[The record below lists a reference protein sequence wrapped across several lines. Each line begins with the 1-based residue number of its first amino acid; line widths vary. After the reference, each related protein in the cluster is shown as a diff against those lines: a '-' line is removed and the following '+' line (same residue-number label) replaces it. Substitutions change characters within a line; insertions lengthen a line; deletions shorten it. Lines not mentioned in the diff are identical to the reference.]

1 MALVGRDDERARIDR
16 LLAGA
21 RADRG
26 GALVVRGEP
35 GIGKTALLDHAVGVA
50 SGAGMRVVRG
60 AGIESD
66 SELAH
71 GGLHQL
77 LHPHLDRLDGLPAP
91 QAAALRTAFGL
102 AEGGAPHRFLVSAG
116 VLALLADLADDV
128 PLLCV
133 VDDLQWLDR
142 GSAEALQ
149 FAARRLTADPVVLLF
164 AVRETSMPFA
174 TPGIETLHLNGL
186 DEHAAARVLD
196 THAPGIDGALRAR
209 VLEESAGN
217 PLALIELGA
226 VPRSAE
232 GVPSDTVGPV
242 GALAAPLRV
251 QDAFRGQIAALPEP
265 TRRALLVAAADSA
278 APLATIVRAV
288 EDLGGAVADLAPAE
302 RAGLIGLG
310 DRVAFRHPLVR
321 SAAYRGEPLPHR
333 LEAHRALARCCVA
346 DPDRRAWHLAA
357 GTPTPSEAVAV
368 ELDGVAERARD
379 RGGAMAVSI
388 AYDRAARLS
397 EDGERRAAR
406 VALAAQAAYDGGRP
420 DRAQRLAAEALSLSG
435 DPGVRAD
442 AVYVLGA
449 VAYERD
455 SPRAD
460 AELTLEA
467 AASTKDEDPERT
479 ALALYEAGHAARH
492 GAAGDL
498 LSRVAA
504 MLDAF
509 APPADWVVVIDAIRG
524 WADLADGRPGPAAAR
539 MRRLAA
545 DADAPLTHTITA
557 AISGLLTARE
567 DEVVCTVGD
576 MLDAARAGG
585 ALGWVPYCL
594 GVQAVARLLR
604 GDFADARACV
614 TEGAE
619 ISEELENR
627 TELLAH
633 RSLEVW
639 LLAAAGEQDAC
650 RALAERTLPEARA
663 RHRVDAEIGAWGI
676 GMLDLAAG
684 RYAEAL
690 IALEPVCT
698 GPARRD
704 VLLRAVPDLVEA
716 AVRGGAPER
725 AAAPLDEFVQ
735 WAGVVDRP
743 VTNGLVLRCRAL
755 LASDD
760 EAEGLY
766 LGALRLHEQ
775 AAGGYDLA
783 RTRLAHGEWL
793 RRRRRRT
800 EARAQLGAAL
810 AGFEDI
816 GAALWAE
823 RARTE
828 LTALGDP
835 GTVGRRGAGPLNRL
849 TPQEL
854 QVVRLAAAGSTNK
867 EIAAQLFL
875 SPRTV
880 GYHLYNAYPKLG
892 VAARGDLAGIV
903 AHEDGPVG
911 PQPEPGHRD

>member
-35 GIGKTALLDHAVGVA
+35 GIGKTALLDHAVGLA
-50 SGAGMRVVRG
+50 SDAGMRVVRG

-77 LHPHLDRLDGLPAP
+77 LHPYLNRLDGLPVP

-102 AEGGAPHRFLVSAG
+102 AEGSAPNRFLVSAG
-116 VLALLADLADDV
+116 VLALLSDLADEA

-149 FAARRLTADPVVLLF
+149 FAARRFAADPIALLF

-174 TPGIETLHLNGL
+174 TPGIDTLHLDGL
-186 DEHAAARVLD
+186 EAHAAARILD
-196 THAPGIDGALRAR
+196 AHAPGIDDALRAR

-226 VPRSAE
+226 VPRSGGGE
-232 GVPSDTVGPV
+232 PSDPVGPV

-251 QDAFRGQIAALPEP
+251 QEAFRGQIAALPEP

-288 EDLGGAVADLAPAE
+288 EELGGAVADLAPAE
-302 RAGLIGLG
+302 RAGLIGIG
-310 DRVAFRHPLVR
+310 DRVSFRHPLVR

-333 LEAHRALARCCVA
+333 LEAHRALARACAA
-346 DPDRRAWHLAA
+346 DPDRYAWHLAA
-357 GTPTPSEAVAV
+357 GTPTPSESVAVA
-368 ELDGVAERARD
+368 LDGVAERARH

-397 EDGERRAAR
+397 EDDPRRAAR
-406 VALAAQAAYDGGRP
+406 IARAAQAAYDGGRP
-420 DRAQRLAAEALSLSG
+420 DRAQRLAAEALSLSS
-435 DPGVRAD
+435 DPGVHAD

-460 AELTLEA
+460 AELTLDA
-467 AASTKDEDPERT
+467 AASTMDDDPERT

-492 GAAGDL
+492 GAEGDL
-498 LSRVAA
+498 LGRVAA
-504 MLDAF
+504 MLSDF
-509 APPADWVVVIDAIRG
+509 APPAQWTLVIDAIRG
-524 WADLADGRPGPAAAR
+524 WAELADGRPGPAVAR
-539 MRRLAA
+539 MRPLAA
-545 DADAPLTHTITA
+545 GADAPLTHAITA

-567 DEVVCTVGD
+567 DEVVGLVAD
-576 MLDAARAGG
+576 MLDAARAEG
-585 ALGWVPYCL
+585 ALGWIPYCL
-594 GVQAVARLLR
+594 GVLAVARLLR
-604 GDFADARACV
+604 GEFADARVCV
-614 TEGAE
+614 AEGAAV
-619 ISEELENR
+619 SEELGNR
-627 TELLAH
+627 TEYLAH

-639 LLAAAGEQDAC
+639 LLAVAGEQDAC
-650 RALAERTLPEARA
+650 RALAERTLPDARN
-663 RHRVDAEIGAWGI
+663 RHRVDAEIGAWGT
-676 GMLDLAAG
+676 GLLDLAAT

-690 IALEPVCT
+690 TALESVCT
-698 GPARRD
+698 GPAGRD

-716 AVRGGAPER
+716 AARGGVPER
-725 AAAPLDEFVQ
+725 AAAPFAGFVE
-735 WAGVVDRP
+735 WAEVVDRP
-743 VTNGLVLRCRAL
+743 VTSGLVLRCRAL
-755 LASDD
+755 LAPDD
-760 EAEGLY
+760 EGEDLY
-766 LGALRLHEQ
+766 RAALRLHEE

-783 RTRLAHGEWL
+783 RTRLVHGEWL

-800 EARAQLGAAL
+800 EARAQLAAAL
-810 AGFEDI
+810 AGFEDV
-816 GAALWAE
+816 GAALWAD
-823 RARTE
+823 RARAE
-828 LTALGDP
+828 LVALGGADA
-835 GTVGRRGAGPLNRL
+835 GRRSAGPLNRL

-854 QVVRLAAAGSTNK
+854 QVVQFAAAGCTNK
-867 EIAAQLFL
+867 EIAARLFL

-892 VAARGDLAGIV
+892 VAARGDLAALV
-903 AHEDGPVG
+903 AQGSGTGTSH
-911 PQPEPGHRD
+911 PEPGHRD